1 MNKIENRI
9 TFKIQNGHYLE
20 LLTPETMNLFGSTE
34 SKITKSKHAENL
46 AHLEVVELVLMH
58 YNLINNNSR
67 FKNIIYISSKQTIW

>member
-1 MNKIENRI
+1 MNKIESRI

-20 LLTPETMNLFGSTE
+20 ILTPETMNLFGSTE
-34 SKITKSKHAENL
+34 SKITKSKNAENL

-58 YNLINNNSR
+58 YNLINNDSR